1 MRLFRSNKQ
10 IFFVPDSTIEVNNS
24 FGKIILKSFNL
35 DESNQVLGE
44 TTMPFNGDVGQLIDE
59 EFYTEPIESL
69 NDFAYFN
76 QNNNIT
82 SNHRVKYA
90 PLATNINMTNSYNNN
105 STGSTNSGYLTY
117 ASNNIINNENIDSNG
132 MKRVQYQSKYYS
144 PPPPQPPLEPEQPK
158 PVHQG
163 SFITKRKSVYANQKP
178 YVSQASYLEETMA
191 KFSQEPIRETICEPV
206 EPIEKPTVLIDT
218 KQDAEILYVSEPE
231 DNGNDDSDALNK
243 SFDEDVH
250 NITISI
256 GSTALAEKSK
266 ESSLVDDLKGT
277 FENVFERSP
286 VKYQP
291 AVAAQTNGHVYQSLL
306 ETATKQLAGPKSNTI
321 KEIKVVHKS
330 IPPSKRASFQNS
342 TGSSLDERL
351 YSSSG
356 SESSSSSQ
364 LLQKSF
370 LNPIVVANQS

>member
-1 MRLFRSNKQ
+1 M
-10 IFFVPDSTIEVNNS
+10 PDSTIEVNNS

-59 EFYTEPIESL
+59 DFYTEPIESQ

-76 QNNNIT
+76 QNNMT

-90 PLATNINMTNSYNNN
+90 PLANNINMTNSYNNN
-105 STGSTNSGYLTY
+105 NNNIMSSNNSGYLPY
-117 ASNNIINNENIDSNG
+117 ASNTITNNENIDSTG
-132 MKRVQYQSKYYS
+132 MKRAQYQNKYYS
-144 PPPPQPPLEPEQPK
+144 PPPSQPPVELHEQPK

-163 SFITKRKSVYANQKP
+163 SFISKRKSVYANQKP
-178 YVSQASYLEETMA
+178 YVSQASYLEETTPQ
-191 KFSQEPIRETICEPV
+191 FSQEPIKETVCEPV
-206 EPIEKPTVLIDT
+206 KPIEKPKPVLADT
-218 KQDAEILYVSEPE
+218 KPESEIMYVSEPE

-256 GSTALAEKSK
+256 GSTSLAEKAK
-266 ESSLVDDLKGT
+266 ESSVVDDLKGT

-291 AVAAQTNGHVYQSLL
+291 TAAAAQTNGHAYQSARPLL
-306 ETATKQLAGPKSNTI
+306 ETPTKQLAGAKSNTI

-351 YSSSG
+351 LYSSSG